1 VEEDAIMLQGSL
13 AQILAASFSTR
24 LLDFLFLGSWLI
36 DLFVGPIR
44 NLALANPIINCFF
57 LSYSRFNTTQ

>member
-36 DLFVGPIR
+36 DLFVVQLEIW
-44 NLALANPIINCFF
+44 LLQVQSLIAFFIIFKI
-57 LSYSRFNTTQ
+57 